1 MLFAVHL
8 IRMVLHGDSC
18 YSARTLLDQR
28 VFRLGLLL
36 PSLVAFCVF
45 AAGELAAVIMISN

>member
-28 VFRLGLLL
+28 VFVLGCCPHLSRSVFL
-36 PSLVAFCVF
+36 PQASLPP
-45 AAGELAAVIMISN
+45 

>member
-1 MLFAVHL
+1 MLFALHL

-28 VFRLGLLL
+28 VFRLGLL

-45 AAGELAAVIMISN
+45 AAGELAAAIMITN